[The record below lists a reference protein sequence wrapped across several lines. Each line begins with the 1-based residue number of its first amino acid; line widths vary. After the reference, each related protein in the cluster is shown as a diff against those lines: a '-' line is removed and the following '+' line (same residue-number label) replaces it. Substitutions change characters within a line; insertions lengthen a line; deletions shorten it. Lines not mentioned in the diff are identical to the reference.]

1 MKVRKDVFLMYLAL
15 CTLMII
21 FATFFKFGPVK
32 KLSKLTPSP
41 TPTTNP
47 NQTQSSYQCPANG
60 WINCMPQIIGPGQ
73 KDTRDYSCT
82 QEAIAWYDANC
93 PNFEGA
99 SY

>member
-60 WINCMPQIIGPGQ
+60 WINCMPILNGQ
-73 KDTRDYSCT
+73 DRKKCSK
-82 QEAIAWYDANC
+82 EALDWYKKNC
-93 PNFEGA
+93 DNFQGA
-99 SY
+99 AY